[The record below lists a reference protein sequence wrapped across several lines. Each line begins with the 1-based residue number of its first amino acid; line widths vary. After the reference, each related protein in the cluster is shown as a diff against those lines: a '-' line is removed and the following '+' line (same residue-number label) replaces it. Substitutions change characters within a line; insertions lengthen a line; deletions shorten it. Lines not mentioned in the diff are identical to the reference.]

1 MLSMAINNHELGSR
15 SAAGFGGRRRNF
27 GGRGAG
33 ALLPYWQG
41 TLPSMNPVYRCY
53 FSKPFPSRTT
63 VMVAGLMVA
72 RAAIEIVAYA
82 HLKR

>member
-1 MLSMAINNHELGSR
+1 
-15 SAAGFGGRRRNF
+15 
-27 GGRGAG
+27 
-33 ALLPYWQG
+33 
-41 TLPSMNPVYRCY
+41 MNPVYRCY

-72 RAAIEIVAYA
+72 RAVIEIVAYA